1 MAEESD
7 ADRIWKDRE
16 VRRAAERARIAHER
30 RDRQRELVR
39 LGLLEADAVA
49 EHGDLRDGS
58 VPKVVIDRKGPNPAE
73 EAGSGGSGDPI
84 PTPLGHNPTRE
95 IGGSVMP
102 PAVGQFLKTDP
113 TERFDLELL
122 NTLRF
127 PGLVESAQS
136 DATVLAAVV
145 RRTAALMV
153 RIKNEV
159 DDPLSAGAILR
170 DQVLRW
176 FRDSPSDPAWT
187 SKMTERWAG
196 LFADSRVGGG
206 RLQPWINVRLWT
218 MREEAARAGPFRQKL
233 KRGLTRDRG
242 AEAALGRTAHQQ
254 ILAEVAQALLDDL
267 AARPRPADPSVPLVR
282 LSELAVR
289 RQVPTIN
296 DSLALLFNAP
306 ETGPF
311 VLLHPNRY
319 PDCEEVVLRP
329 PVAGATGAALAYSLV
344 MGRSARKPSGRTRG
358 PGDDRTLEGEVRP
371 DPLADE
377 VDAASIW
384 TAEEVGPDTWRRIL
398 EEHRRERRRLDSPP
412 KDARSRPAYAALRTL
427 LLLDGSV
434 RKSFLSVKW
443 RGRPTG
449 LPLLVSLLQK
459 STLVPE
465 VSTDH
470 EYLEAEL
477 GELVQGDAQWHPED
491 GRWEFPG
498 WVAVREGDHRQ
509 GFSFR
514 ADPRA

>member
-1 MAEESD
+1 
-7 ADRIWKDRE
+7 
-16 VRRAAERARIAHER
+16 
-30 RDRQRELVR
+30 
-39 LGLLEADAVA
+39 
-49 EHGDLRDGS
+49 
-58 VPKVVIDRKGPNPAE
+58 
-73 EAGSGGSGDPI
+73 
-84 PTPLGHNPTRE
+84 
-95 IGGSVMP
+95 
-102 PAVGQFLKTDP
+102 
-113 TERFDLELL
+113 
-122 NTLRF
+122 
-127 PGLVESAQS
+127 
-136 DATVLAAVV
+136 
-145 RRTAALMV
+145 
-153 RIKNEV
+153 
-159 DDPLSAGAILR
+159 
-170 DQVLRW
+170 
-176 FRDSPSDPAWT
+176 
-187 SKMTERWAG
+187 MTERWAG

-296 DSLALLFNAP
+296 DSLALLFSAP

-384 TAEEVGPDTWRRIL
+384 IAEEVGPDTWRRIL

-477 GELVQGDAQWHPED
+477 GELAQGDAQWHPED

>member
-16 VRRAAERARIAHER
+16 ARRAAERARIAHER
-30 RDRQRELVR
+30 SDRQRELVR
-39 LGLLEADAVA
+39 LGLFGSDDAG
-49 EHGDLRDGS
+49 ERGDRPDGS
-58 VPKVVIDRKGPNPAE
+58 VPKVVIDRKGPDPPA
-73 EAGSGGSGDPI
+73 EAGSGGSPDPKPI
-84 PTPLGHNPTRE
+84 AYGNDATRE
-95 IGGSVMP
+95 IGGSVTSP
-102 PAVGQFLKTDP
+102 VVAQFLKTDP

-122 NTLRF
+122 NTLRLT
-127 PGLVESAQS
+127 GLVEAAEP
-136 DATVLAAVV
+136 DATTLTAIV

-170 DQVLRW
+170 EQVLRW
-176 FRDSPSDPAWT
+176 FRDSPNDPAWS
-187 SKMTERWAG
+187 SKMAERWAG

-206 RLQPWINVRLWT
+206 RLQPWINFRLWAV
-218 MREEAARAGPFRQKL
+218 REEAARAGPLRQKL
-233 KRGLTRDRG
+233 KRGLTRDRA
-242 AEAALGRTAHQQ
+242 AEASLGRTAHQQ

-267 AARPRPADPSVPLVR
+267 AARPRPAEPSVPLVR

-296 DSLALLFNAP
+296 DSLALLFSAP

-319 PDCEEVVLRP
+319 PDCDEVVLRP
-329 PVAGATGAALAYSLV
+329 PAAGATGAALAYSLV
-344 MGRSARKPSGRTRG
+344 IGRAARTASGRTRRS
-358 PGDDRTLEGEVRP
+358 GDDRTSEGGTPSEP
-371 DPLADE
+371 PPEE
-377 VDAASIW
+377 VDASSIW
-384 TAEEVGPDTWRRIL
+384 GAEEVEPETWRGLL

-459 STLVPE
+459 GALVPE

-477 GELVQGDAQWHPED
+477 GELAQGDPQWHPED
-491 GRWEFPG
+491 GRWELPG
-498 WVAVREGDHRQ
+498 WIVVREGDHRQ

-514 ADPRA
+514 AEPPR